1 MDLFDRMKRGIAGAG
16 MTVAV
21 GQLIERC
28 GGVPGLVAR
37 FQAKG
42 LSETVNS
49 WVGPGANLPISAW
62 EVTHVFGAEMLSDAA
77 ARMGVDS
84 ERAAENLARFLPL
97 VIDAL
102 TPQGTIPRPP
112 S

>member
-1 MDLFDRMKRGIAGAG
+1 MDLFDRMKRDIAGAS
-16 MTVAV
+16 MTVAM

-28 GGVPGLVAR
+28 GGVQGIVALL
-37 FQAKG
+37 QEKG
-42 LSETVNS
+42 LGETARS
-49 WVGPGANLPISAW
+49 WVESGANLPISAA
-62 EVTHVFGAEMLSDAA
+62 EVGHVFGAEVLSGVAS
-77 ARMGVDS
+77 RMGVDS
-84 ERAAENLARFLPL
+84 ERAAERLARFLPL